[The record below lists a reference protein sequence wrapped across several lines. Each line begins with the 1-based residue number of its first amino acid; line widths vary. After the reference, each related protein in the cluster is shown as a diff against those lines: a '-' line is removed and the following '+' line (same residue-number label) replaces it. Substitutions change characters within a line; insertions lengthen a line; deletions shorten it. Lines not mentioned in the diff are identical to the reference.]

1 LHNYS
6 AANSV
11 SQKLY
16 NWNTMNQKVL
26 KRIDIELSA
35 KDIDAMVNCEPGRI
49 ERLLKLVQDK
59 VEQKKAN
66 KLLKEQQRKL
76 EEEAALRAANK
87 SISQT
92 SDKTMISTNIR
103 MPERGNDSIPH
114 TKAFYLDP
122 YVQTLLDKKDQTIK
136 ELQEHVAA
144 LEAKVN
150 KYDQLVKVKDSKI
163 TKLSAQ
169 LQRAGL
175 SP

>member
-1 LHNYS
+1 MAEVLKHTFPKLIELHNYS

-16 NWNTMNQKVL
+16 NWNTMNRKCELHLHHLVLLFSEKVL

-59 VEQKKAN
+59 VSNFSSWIPLLISQQVEQKKAN

-76 EEEAALRAANK
+76 EEAALRAANK

-103 MPERGNDSIPH
+103 MPERYEFASWRPSLSH
-114 TKAFYLDP
+114 L
-122 YVQTLLDKKDQTIK
+122 
-136 ELQEHVAA
+136 A
-144 LEAKVN
+144 LH
-150 KYDQLVKVKDSKI
+150 L
-163 TKLSAQ
+163 
-169 LQRAGL
+169 
-175 SP
+175 